1 MLDGGLRLA
10 LVASFVFGA
19 CALLSAQGE
28 DDGAKLS
35 TADAK
40 RLVAEAFGG
49 DEKKAAAAR
58 EKLVKTRSQDRKAIW
73 DALVAMPFRPPAKK
87 LPKERTIQ
95 ETIEAPG
102 GELKDAPVFI
112 KLPQKYDGKTPTPV
126 VFRFHGSGDEGMSY
140 VAGSIDRVLE
150 KVILVAPQVPSR
162 DRESWHEPG
171 SRGLVDNVFRHL
183 LRNYNV
189 DTDRV
194 YFSGFSA
201 GGVASYSYAQTWPH
215 RVASFYAMGSIHPC
229 FEEKHEACM
238 DVLRHVPGFF
248 AVGQQDTAERLKSFR
263 TAEAYY
269 MAKSLPGVFHFV
281 SGKGHD
287 YLSEL
292 DPKGF
297 EYMFKNKRVRYPK
310 DLHAIFFQYDNLRE
324 DEPYVTTCYWLV
336 ATKYSYHGTPC
347 HVTAEGNTIEIQ
359 APELEA
365 GTVLLNDE
373 VVDLDQPV
381 VVRLNGREVA
391 NAKVERSV
399 QHLLDWFDKGRDRGQ
414 VFWNRVEFN
423 R

>member
-1 MLDGGLRLA
+1 MSDCKRRLS
-10 LVASFVFGA
+10 LVAAFVMGA

-28 DDGAKLS
+28 DAGAKLS
-35 TADAK
+35 PADAK
-40 RLVAEAFGG
+40 RLVADVFSG
-49 DEKKAAAAR
+49 DEKKASAAQ
-58 EKLVKTRSQDRKAIW
+58 EKLLKTRGQDRKAIW
-73 DALVAMPFRPPAKK
+73 DALVAMPFRPPSKK
-87 LPKERTIQ
+87 LPKDRTIL

-102 GELKDAPVFI
+102 GGLKDAPVFF
-112 KLPQKYDGKTPTPV
+112 KLPAKYDGKTPTPV

-140 VAGSIDRVLE
+140 VAGSIDPALE
-150 KVILVAPQVPSR
+150 KVILVAPQIPSR
-162 DRESWHEPG
+162 DRQSWHEPG

-194 YFSGFSA
+194 YLSGFSA
-201 GGVASYSYAQTWPH
+201 GGGASYSYAQTWPH
-215 RVASFYAMGSIHPC
+215 RVASFYAMGAIYSC
-229 FEEKHEACM
+229 FEEKDEACM
-238 DVLRHVPGFF
+238 DVLSHVPGFF

-269 MAKSLPGVFHFV
+269 KAKSLPGVFHFV

-310 DLHAIFFQYDNLRE
+310 EFHAIFFQYDNLRE

-336 ATKYSYHGTPC
+336 ATKYSFGGTPC
-347 HVTAEGNTIEIQ
+347 RVTAEGNTIEIQ
-359 APELEA
+359 APDLEA

-373 VVDLDQPV
+373 IVDLDQAV
-381 VVRLNGREVA
+381 VVKLNGSEVA

-399 QHLLDWFDKGRDRGQ
+399 QHLLDGFDRYRDRGQ
-414 VFWNRVEFN
+414 MFWNRIEFK